1 MSRVKRYGKRQI
13 RVGDTTTHGGVERMS
28 KELKM
33 KSIVLLALA
42 ISMAWGMPSCRADDT
57 ECSQPCKEVLP
68 QPIDEKNLEY
78 MKSYQQ
84 ALIPLLLDEEQYEYV
99 SLAGLTLHPERYNG
113 KKVRVSGYLTM
124 DYEKNILCDRDP
136 LAYCMGVTLSHSGG
150 RPEFSPYSRILK
162 FARTGERIF
171 VRGVFDAN
179 QLCGRYACIMDIVEV
194 MMENTKRFVFDDP
207 SDKRSHVWTEEEVL
221 LTNPIIADPDR
232 HDGKVVLVY
241 GYITDYPFQMCP
253 SLELID
259 TENCIEIWRYDP
271 DNYDEKADREF
282 KILSEFIDKRAYVRG
297 VFDAS
302 KKEQV
307 LGTSG
312 SIVKLIEIFEEN
324 GPVRFN
330 PRVPNEAEYHPAS
343 P

>member
-1 MSRVKRYGKRQI
+1 MVDSVLPGGWYG
-13 RVGDTTTHGGVERMS
+13 V
-28 KELKM
+28 
-33 KSIVLLALA
+33 
-42 ISMAWGMPSCRADDT
+42 
-57 ECSQPCKEVLP
+57 CSQPCKEVLP
-68 QPIDEKNLEY
+68 QPIDEEKLKHMKEKLKY
-78 MKSYQQ
+78 LKSYQQ

-99 SLAGLTLHPERYNG
+99 SLAGLTFHPERYNG

-194 MMENTKRFVFDDP
+194 MRENTKRFVFDDP
-207 SDKRSHVWTEEEVL
+207 SDKRPHVWTEEDVL
-221 LTNPIIADPDR
+221 LTNPIIADPER

-259 TENCIEIWRYDP
+259 TENCIELWRYNP
-271 DNYDEKADREF
+271 DVDYDEKADREN
-282 KILSEFIDKRAYVRG
+282 KILSEFIGKRAYVRG
-297 VFDAS
+297 VFNAS
-302 KKEQV
+302 EKDPV

-312 SIVKLIEIFEEN
+312 LIVKLIEIFEEN
-324 GPVRFN
+324 GPVKFK
-330 PRVPNEAEYHPAS
+330 PHVPNKAEYYPAS